1 VVCAAESYDALEAV
15 IAALWGSPAARPAG
29 PAWRI
34 GIRIG
39 RQAADPLGLEQLAT
53 VVGELPIVGLLADL
67 IVRWPVRVLGW
78 RHTGR
83 AASHVPPAHGVC
95 RARG

>member
-1 VVCAAESYDALEAV
+1 MFRALDALDAL
-15 IAALWGSPAARPAG
+15 IAALWRSPAATTAG
-29 PAWRI
+29 PPRRI

-67 IVRWPVRVLGW
+67 IVGWPVRVLGGQ
-78 RHTGR
+78 HTGR
-83 AASHVPPAHGVC
+83 AASHVPPVPEVC
-95 RARG
+95 RVRDW